1 MSSLFQTI
9 LVGIGATITMDV
21 YSFILNAFGIKTL
34 NYKFLGRWI
43 GHFFNGK
50 FSHRTIFTAPSIKH
64 EHIIGWI
71 THYTIGIIF
80 TFFLVLIFDKKWL
93 ENPTLLPALAIGVV
107 TVVAPFFFMQPA
119 FGLGITASNTPHPIK
134 AQIMSLITHAV
145 FGFGLFLS
153 AKILSILVK

>member
-50 FSHRTIFTAPSIKH
+50 FSHHTIFTAPSIKH
-64 EHIIGWI
+64 EHIIGWVA
-71 THYTIGIIF
+71 HYAIGI
-80 TFFLVLIFDKKWL
+80 TFALFLVLFFGKKWL
-93 ENPTLLPALAIGVV
+93 ENPTFSPALIIGII
-107 TVVAPFFFMQPA
+107 TVIAPFFFMQPA
-119 FGLGITASNTPHPIK
+119 FGLGIAASNTPHPIK